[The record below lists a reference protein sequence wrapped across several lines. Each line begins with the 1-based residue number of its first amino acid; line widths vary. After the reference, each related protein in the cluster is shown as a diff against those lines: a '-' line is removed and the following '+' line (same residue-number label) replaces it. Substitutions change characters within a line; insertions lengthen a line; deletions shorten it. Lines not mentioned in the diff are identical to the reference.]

1 MLPLVCRCSFLF
13 AGALT
18 AAQSQP
24 AIEPAP
30 TTEPATATQ
39 MTVGLSPAD
48 YPEGV
53 SDEASLEAHN
63 RARTIDILAAA
74 DREDEPLVQAEHRLA
89 AANWILARRTEPQV
103 SRLLLGIES
112 PTDLASLRSSVA
124 DARVQLEACRRLL
137 DDPADD
143 DESHATGV
151 QEPQSGPAGA
161 QSREGLRGLHDDLSA
176 LAQALAVVWS
186 PDGGDDY
193 GRQVRRCASALGV
206 LLEDERPG
214 VAAAAAMY
222 QALLYRRADRPDRAL
237 AVLDLATRPLP
248 RGGEA
253 WAFFSRLLRCR
264 FLAQQGSHA
273 LAWSLLLKLEERA
286 HEWFEATGQGEQAAR
301 TALLVRHEVAGAWQQ
316 QLAQAGLAAEA
327 AWCQRAAEQI
337 RQAMRESRQPPTVMR
352 IRSAIPFLLE
362 DYDYHT
368 KEPAVE
374 PG

>member
-1 MLPLVCRCSFLF
+1 MLKLVCRCSFLF
-13 AGALT
+13 VGALT
-18 AAQSQP
+18 PAQSQP
-24 AIEPAP
+24 AVESAQ
-30 TTEPATATQ
+30 TTEPALPTQ

-48 YPEGV
+48 YPAGV

-89 AANWILARRTEPQV
+89 VANWILARQAEPQI

-112 PTDLASLRSSVA
+112 PTDLTSLRSSVA

-143 DESHATGV
+143 ESHATGA
-151 QEPQSGPAGA
+151 QEPQSDPAGA
-161 QSREGLRGLHDDLSA
+161 QSREGLRALHHDLA
-176 LAQALAVVWS
+176 AFAEALAVAWS

-253 WAFFSRLLRCR
+253 WAFSSRLLRCR

-286 HEWFEATGQGEQAAR
+286 HDWFEATGQGEQAAR
-301 TALLVRHEVAGAWQQ
+301 TALLVRLEVAGAWQQ

-362 DYDYHT
+362 DYDYHP